1 MDRSISQTKV
11 LSGKS
16 RSCTHKITCLETCK
30 ILHTNVQASDLL
42 FYVIKLV
49 FFTHMPQANISLALA
64 NPQGRWHH
72 IKLIAAGLSS

>member
-1 MDRSISQTKV
+1 MHTRYKLSRNMQRPEYECIWSAV
-11 LSGKS
+11 L
-16 RSCTHKITCLETCK
+16 C
-30 ILHTNVQASDLL
+30 
-42 FYVIKLV
+42 VIKLV